1 MLKVKVNSWG
11 GKHMLAQSRGYI
23 LGGFCFMMFAG
34 AAWAQ
39 IAAIEG
45 DVKGADGNPIKD
57 AQILIERQDMKGTY
71 KGAKTDKKGHYIYNG
86 LPFPGTYN
94 VSVSV
99 DGQKKDETKGV
110 RTQLGDPV
118 NVSFDLKQ
126 AAEKQQAAQA
136 AVASGTATPEQERGL
151 SKEQKEALEKQA
163 KENAAVIAKNKAL
176 NDAFNAGKDAL
187 TAKNYD
193 AAVDAFQKGVEMDP
207 NQNVIWA
214 NLADAYVGEAAA
226 KTGAD
231 QQAALDKALDAYS
244 KAIALKPDNPA
255 YHNNYALTLAKD
267 KKYDEAQAEL
277 NKAAQLDPSQAGRYY
292 YNLGAVYVNAGQSA
306 PAEAAFKKAIEVN
319 PDYADAQY
327 QYASALSA
335 RLSTD
340 SAGKVIAPE
349 GMKEALEKYL
359 QLEPMGQF
367 ADAAKGLLQ
376 AIGATIQTN
385 YQNPDAKKGA
395 PKKKPNN

>member
-1 MLKVKVNSWG
+1 
-11 GKHMLAQSRGYI
+11 MLAQFRGYI
-23 LGGFCFMMFAG
+23 LGGFCSLLFAG

-45 DVKGADGNPIKD
+45 DVKGPDGQMVKG

-86 LPFPGTYN
+86 LPFPGTYT
-94 VSVSV
+94 VSVFI
-99 DGQKKDETKGV
+99 DGQKKDETKNI

-118 NVSFDLKQ
+118 NVPFDLKQ
-126 AAEKQQAAQA
+126 AAEAQQAAQA
-136 AVASGTATPEQERGL
+136 TAGAGQAPTAEQERGM
-151 SKEQKEALEKQA
+151 SKEQKDALEKQE
-163 KENAAVIAKNKAL
+163 KENAAIIAKNKAL
-176 NDAFNAGKDAL
+176 NDAFNAGKDAM

-193 AAVDAFQKGVEMDP
+193 AAITAFQKGAELDA

-214 NLADAYVGEAAA
+214 NLADAYVGLAGT

-231 QQAALDKALDAYS
+231 QTAALDKAIEAYG
-244 KAIALKPDNPA
+244 KAIALKPDSPA
-255 YHNNYALTLAKD
+255 YHNNYALTLAKA

-277 NKAAQLDPSQAGRYY
+277 NKAAQLDPTQAGRYY
-292 YNLGAVYVNAGQSA
+292 YNLGAVYVNSGQSA

-335 RLSTD
+335 KLTTTSD
-340 SAGKVIAPE
+340 GKVIAPD
-349 GMKEALEKYL
+349 GMKDALEKYL
-359 QLEPMGQF
+359 QLAPTGQF

-376 AIGATIQTN
+376 AIGGSIQTS
-385 YQNPDAKKGA
+385 YQNPDAKKPTG
-395 PKKKPNN
+395 KKKPTN